1 LQLPRLY
8 PIVDARFFTTS
19 KDLYVFCEE
28 LSAGGVALLQ
38 YRNKSG
44 DARLMLEHAVE
55 IKRLIG
61 SRVKLIMNDRADL
74 CLAAG
79 FDGVHVGQ
87 DDLSAAAARRVIGPE
102 LLLGVSTHNAEQLA
116 SADQTTADYLAIGPV
131 FKTSSKENPDPTVG
145 LEGVR
150 RARDITR
157 KPIVGIGGITLENAA
172 SVIAAGANSVAVIS
186 ELVAEPRKRAEEFF
200 RILR

>member
-1 LQLPRLY
+1 MQLPRLY
-8 PIVDARFFTTS
+8 PIVDARFFATS

-28 LSAGGVALLQ
+28 LSAGGVTLLQ

-87 DDLSAAAARRVIGPE
+87 DDLSPEGGEEGHRSGANAWGFDAQRRTI
-102 LLLGVSTHNAEQLA
+102 
-116 SADQTTADYLAIGPV
+116 
-131 FKTSSKENPDPTVG
+131 
-145 LEGVR
+145 
-150 RARDITR
+150 
-157 KPIVGIGGITLENAA
+157 GIGRSDHGGLSGDRAGI
-172 SVIAAGANSVAVIS
+172 
-186 ELVAEPRKRAEEFF
+186 
-200 RILR
+200 